1 MAENLEES
9 QPRKEKKKWKALLFG
24 VGAFLLFK
32 GLGLLKILIIP
43 LLKIFGIGHLID
55 FQDISIV
62 GILKLTLLIDTLF
75 LLTFIPIT
83 RYFNGML
90 IFHLNLRRFH
100 IMLLGAG
107 WLSIC
112 FSIAIDNYFNDNWEW
127 WNYMVGFLTVLTIA
141 LMCLLLE
148 LILLHFYG
156 RLWRVIAQ
164 KRRTI

>member
-1 MAENLEES
+1 MAENLKES

-43 LLKIFGIGHLID
+43 LLKILGIGHLFE
-55 FQDISIV
+55 FQGISIS
-62 GILKLTLLIDTLF
+62 GILELTLLIDTLF
-75 LLTFIPIT
+75 LLTFIPFT
-83 RYFNGML
+83 RYFNGLL

-100 IMLLGAG
+100 IILLGAG

-112 FSIAIDNYFNDNWEW
+112 FSVALDRYFNPNWEW
-127 WNYMVGFLTVLTIA
+127 WNYVISFILILVGAFAILTLE
-141 LMCLLLE
+141 LLL
-148 LILLHFYG
+148 LNLYG
-156 RLWRVIAQ
+156 KLWRVIAQ